1 MFSGFH
7 VTRPTRKDAS
17 GKAVAYTAGMTPRDG
32 ADGVKKNGKGEAVD
46 LFVSYIELPETVDDV
61 VTMLKDP
68 KWLEPTERVSYGY
81 DDETKATADDDG
93 EIKKNVAP
101 IVALLVN
108 SLKLAMNAEVNGRI
122 APKGLIKA
130 NRGRAELHWVE
141 NDQAGYVAMIV
152 ASKGDAKVKD
162 KALDEYFAA
171 NLAE

>member
-7 VTRPTRKDAS
+7 VTRPTRKDAA
-17 GKAVAYTAGMTPRDG
+17 GKPVKFEQGMTPREG
-32 ADGVKKNGKGEAVD
+32 ADGIKKNGKGEAVD
-46 LFVSYIELPETVDDV
+46 LFVSYIELPETVEDV
-61 VTMLKDP
+61 AEMLQDP
-68 KWLEPTERVSYGY
+68 RWLEPTERVSFGY
-81 DDETKATADDDG
+81 EDETKAVLDDDG
-93 EIKKNVAP
+93 EVKRNVAP

-130 NRGRAELHWVE
+130 NRGKAELHWVE
-141 NDQAGYVAMIV
+141 NDQSGYIAMIV
-152 ASKGDAKVKD
+152 ASKGDAKAKD